1 MIVFHAGSTLRVCTR
16 CLQRLQLF
24 SASCQTTQIENWLW
38 LSSVRLQHSQ
48 HSPSTKHIS
57 DRKDVDIQKIRNIGI
72 MAHIDAGKTTTT
84 ERMLYYSGLIRSIGD
99 VDDGNTVM
107 DYMEQERNRGI
118 TITSAAITFLW
129 NKYKINLIDTP
140 GHVDFTLEVE
150 RSLRVLD
157 GAVTVLDASAG
168 VEAQT
173 VTVWHQADRYN
184 VPRIVYL
191 NKMDKLGANFHESV
205 RSLEDKLG
213 AVPYV
218 IQLPI
223 GSESDFTGVIDLLSM
238 EKLIWPRGGDSD
250 GRSYD
255 RVPLD
260 RQQDEISFKTA
271 SEARMLL
278 VEQLANVDSNI
289 GELFLSDSEIREQD
303 LHRALRGVTLRCVGV
318 PVLCGSSFKNKGVQ
332 PLLDA
337 VLRYLPDPTQ
347 RTHRFV
353 NYYKNNLCALA
364 FKIIHDKQRGPLTFL
379 RMYTGDI
386 KTGGTVYNVTRDC
399 TEKVTRLLQVSA
411 DELTD
416 LRVASAGNIV
426 AVAGLRQTITGDTL
440 VASHQVANA
449 AQKAYHADHPT
460 TDGTTDM
467 PDDSTP
473 VLAGVTLPDPV
484 FFCAIEPVSMSQQRA
499 LDDALDC
506 LMKEDPS
513 LRVTHNSDTGQV
525 VLAGMGELHLEV
537 IQDRLLKEY
546 GLEVDLGHLQIAY
559 KESILESVTE
569 KHTLDKTIADQRHLV
584 TIVLSVHPSP
594 GEELQKHIEIAHDSD
609 LSKTR
614 IRRQHLQGINGG
626 LHSGLSRG
634 SLLGYPLMDVRVE
647 LHEFQTRHG
656 TSLPMITACT
666 AECIYKALQRAAPV
680 LLEPIMQLEI
690 TTDESRLGV
699 VLTDLSQRRSQ
710 IENIAARQRY
720 RIISAK
726 TPLAEMVGYATR
738 LRTITSGMAHFSM
751 ELANYEQMSEQE
763 LREVTKQLT
772 GFTGP

>member
-1 MIVFHAGSTLRVCTR
+1 MFQVLRH
-16 CLQRLQLF
+16 RL
-24 SASCQTTQIENWLW
+24 
-38 LSSVRLQHSQ
+38 SQ
-48 HSPSTKHIS
+48 C
-57 DRKDVDIQKIRNIGI
+57 VLVLC
-72 MAHIDAGKTTTT
+72 
-84 ERMLYYSGLIRSIGD
+84 EC
-99 VDDGNTVM
+99 GNV
-107 DYMEQERNRGI
+107 
-118 TITSAAITFLW
+118 
-129 NKYKINLIDTP
+129 P
-140 GHVDFTLEVE
+140 
-150 RSLRVLD
+150 
-157 GAVTVLDASAG
+157 G

-416 LRVASAGNIV
+416 LRIASAGNIV
-426 AVAGLRQTITGDTL
+426 AVAGLRQVQSAHKSVIL
-440 VASHQVANA
+440 SAFALLCVCIKV
-449 AQKAYHADHPT
+449 YH
-460 TDGTTDM
+460 
-467 PDDSTP
+467 
-473 VLAGVTLPDPV
+473 VIV
-484 FFCAIEPVSMSQQRA
+484 
-499 LDDALDC
+499 
-506 LMKEDPS
+506 
-513 LRVTHNSDTGQV
+513 V
-525 VLAGMGELHLEV
+525 VLLTKLNRTVRFSVNHFLFTTMIGGRNSAITIIFLHCGE
-537 IQDRLLKEY
+537 Y
-546 GLEVDLGHLQIAY
+546 AN
-559 KESILESVTE
+559 SACSV
-569 KHTLDKTIADQRHLV
+569 V
-584 TIVLSVHPSP
+584 SVHY
-594 GEELQKHIEIAHDSD
+594 Q
-609 LSKTR
+609 
-614 IRRQHLQGINGG
+614 
-626 LHSGLSRG
+626 
-634 SLLGYPLMDVRVE
+634 
-647 LHEFQTRHG
+647 
-656 TSLPMITACT
+656 
-666 AECIYKALQRAAPV
+666 
-680 LLEPIMQLEI
+680 
-690 TTDESRLGV
+690 
-699 VLTDLSQRRSQ
+699 
-710 IENIAARQRY
+710 
-720 RIISAK
+720 
-726 TPLAEMVGYATR
+726 
-738 LRTITSGMAHFSM
+738 
-751 ELANYEQMSEQE
+751 
-763 LREVTKQLT
+763 
-772 GFTGP
+772 